1 MGGIDPA
8 DIGES
13 GNVRRTGSVDFLSS
27 FDYIAPILQITLIDL
42 LLSGDNALVIAMA
55 CAHLPSDVR
64 RRAMVLGTFAAIF
77 FRVILTLVATV
88 VLRVPYLKLVGAL
101 ALLWIGISLL
111 TDDDDARQASKARSA
126 AAGLGKAIAIIVS
139 ADLVMSLDNVLAV
152 AAAAEGHLWF
162 LILGL
167 LGSIPV
173 LLVSSVL
180 ISRLLDAYP
189 FLIRA
194 GGGLLGWIAGRTAV
208 SDPAYAATLNTS
220 SWGLV
225 VAAPVLGA
233 LYVLGQA
240 RLLRREPGDRP
251 EPPPAP
257 VLRKPVAPPHAPLTL
272 PSPPAGG
279 RGKGEV
285 IPASPANGKGDMPP
299 PPLAAETGSPKA
311 TSAMP
316 AENPPPLPL
325 AAESGGA
332 GAEKNA
338 GARPFRT
345 TAPLPEEPPDDGPAP
360 DPQPASPVI
369 LPKKL
374 SRMDLAI
381 MAGIAIP
388 VLLFLGMILFFVCK
402 AVRP

>member
-1 MGGIDPA
+1 M
-8 DIGES
+8 
-13 GNVRRTGSVDFLSS
+13 DFLSS

-88 VLRVPYLKLVGAL
+88 VLRVPYLKLAGAL

-111 TDDDDARQASKARSA
+111 ADDDDARQASKARSA

-139 ADLVMSLDNVLAV
+139 ADLVMSLDNVIAV

-208 SDPAYAATLNTS
+208 TDPAYAVALNTS

-233 LYVLGQA
+233 IYVLGQA
-240 RLLRREPGDRP
+240 RLLRREPGVAPAAARAVPARKESAQEP
-251 EPPPAP
+251 EAP
-257 VLRKPVAPPHAPLTL
+257 VGSPPLTL
-272 PSPPAGG
+272 PSPPDGG
-279 RGKGEV
+279 RGEFAAAGGSGGE
-285 IPASPANGKGDMPP
+285 K
-299 PPLAAETGSPKA
+299 
-311 TSAMP
+311 SA
-316 AENPPPLPL
+316 
-325 AAESGGA
+325 SGGA
-332 GAEKNA
+332 V
-338 GARPFRT
+338 PD
-345 TAPLPEEPPDDGPAP
+345 APEPAAAP
-360 DPQPASPVI
+360 PVA

-374 SRMDLAI
+374 SRMDMAI
-381 MAGIAIP
+381 MAGIAVP
-388 VLLFLGMILFFVCK
+388 VLLFLGMILFFVWK

>member
-1 MGGIDPA
+1 M
-8 DIGES
+8 
-13 GNVRRTGSVDFLSS
+13 DFLSS

-55 CAHLPSDVR
+55 CTHLPSDVR
-64 RRAMVLGTFAAIF
+64 RRAMILGTFAAIF

-88 VLRVPYLKLVGAL
+88 VLRIPYLKLAGAL

-111 TDDDDARQASKARSA
+111 ADDDDAGQASKARSA
-126 AAGLGKAIAIIVS
+126 AAGVGKAIAIIVS
-139 ADLVMSLDNVLAV
+139 ADLVMSLDNVIAV

-180 ISRLLDAYP
+180 LSRLLDAYP
-189 FLIRA
+189 ILIRA

-208 SDPAYAATLNTS
+208 TDPAYAAALNTS

-240 RLLRREPGDRP
+240 RLLRREQRD
-251 EPPPAP
+251 PPDLLPAP
-257 VLRKPVAPPHAPLTL
+257 ALR
-272 PSPPAGG
+272 
-279 RGKGEV
+279 
-285 IPASPANGKGDMPP
+285 N
-299 PPLAAETGSPKA
+299 
-311 TSAMP
+311 
-316 AENPPPLPL
+316 
-325 AAESGGA
+325 
-332 GAEKNA
+332 
-338 GARPFRT
+338 
-345 TAPLPEEPPDDGPAP
+345 PEEPMPVPREQDVRPHPPRTLPAPPVGGSGEEPEQRRDDGPAP
-360 DPQPASPVI
+360 DPQPASATA
-369 LPKKL
+369 LPKKF

-381 MAGIAIP
+381 MAGIAVP
-388 VLLFLGMILFFVCK
+388 VLLFLGMILFFVWK

>member
-1 MGGIDPA
+1 M
-8 DIGES
+8 
-13 GNVRRTGSVDFLSS
+13 DFLSS

-88 VLRVPYLKLVGAL
+88 VLRVPYLKLAGAL

-111 TDDDDARQASKARSA
+111 ADDDDARQASKARSA

-139 ADLVMSLDNVLAV
+139 ADLVMSLDNVIAV

-167 LGSIPV
+167 LCSIPV

-208 SDPAYAATLNTS
+208 TDPAYAVALNTS

-233 LYVLGQA
+233 IYVLGQA
-240 RLLRREPGDRP
+240 RLLRREPG
-251 EPPPAP
+251 
-257 VLRKPVAPPHAPLTL
+257 VAPAAARAVPARKESAQEPEAPAGSPPLTL
-272 PSPPAGG
+272 PSPPDGG
-279 RGKGEV
+279 RGEFAAAGGSGGE
-285 IPASPANGKGDMPP
+285 K
-299 PPLAAETGSPKA
+299 
-311 TSAMP
+311 SA
-316 AENPPPLPL
+316 
-325 AAESGGA
+325 SGGA
-332 GAEKNA
+332 V
-338 GARPFRT
+338 PD
-345 TAPLPEEPPDDGPAP
+345 APEPAAAP
-360 DPQPASPVI
+360 PVA

-374 SRMDLAI
+374 SRMDMAI
-381 MAGIAIP
+381 MAGIAVP
-388 VLLFLGMILFFVCK
+388 VLLFLGMILFFVWK

>member
-1 MGGIDPA
+1 M
-8 DIGES
+8 
-13 GNVRRTGSVDFLSS
+13 DFLTS

-55 CAHLPSDVR
+55 CAHLPPDIR

-88 VLRVPYLKLVGAL
+88 VLRIPYLKLVGAL

-111 TDDDDARQASKARSA
+111 ADDDEARQASKARAA
-126 AAGLGKAIAIIVS
+126 AAGLGKAIFIIVS
-139 ADLVMSLDNVLAV
+139 ADLVMSLDNVIAV

-189 FLIRA
+189 FLIKA

-208 SDPAYAATLNTS
+208 TDPAYAVALNTG

-240 RLLRREPGDRP
+240 RMLR
-251 EPPPAP
+251 
-257 VLRKPVAPPHAPLTL
+257 APLTL
-272 PSPPAGG
+272 PSPPDGG
-279 RGKGEV
+279 RGEV
-285 IPASPANGKGDMPP
+285 REDS
-299 PPLAAETGSPKA
+299 
-311 TSAMP
+311 
-316 AENPPPLPL
+316 PPLPR
-325 AAESGGA
+325 AEEGWSE
-332 GAEKNA
+332 GAEKSA
-338 GARPFRT
+338 AVEL
-345 TAPLPEEPPDDGPAP
+345 APPT
-360 DPQPASPVI
+360 
-369 LPKKL
+369 PKKF

-381 MAGIAIP
+381 MAGIAVP
-388 VLLFLGMILFFVCK
+388 ALLFLGMILFFVWK

>member
-1 MGGIDPA
+1 M
-8 DIGES
+8 
-13 GNVRRTGSVDFLSS
+13 DFLSS

-111 TDDDDARQASKARSA
+111 ADDEDARQASKARSA

-139 ADLVMSLDNVLAV
+139 ADLVMSLDNVIAV

-208 SDPAYAATLNTS
+208 SDPAYAAALNTS

-233 LYVLGQA
+233 VYVLGQA
-240 RLLRREPGDRP
+240 RLLRREPGGAPAPARAVP
-251 EPPPAP
+251 AQKESAPPPQEQETP
-257 VLRKPVAPPHAPLTL
+257 LRGAPLTL
-272 PSPPAGG
+272 PSPPDGG
-279 RGKGEV
+279 RGASAWPRSASHSTLPFPPDGERGGNE
-285 IPASPANGKGDMPP
+285 AG
-299 PPLAAETGSPKA
+299 AELPSG
-311 TSAMP
+311 
-316 AENPPPLPL
+316 ERPPLPH
-325 AAESGGA
+325 AGEGGGE
-332 GAEKNA
+332 GAETRA
-338 GARPFRT
+338 SADF
-345 TAPLPEEPPDDGPAP
+345 AP
-360 DPQPASPVI
+360 DTSEPAAPPPI
-369 LPKKL
+369 ALPKKL
-374 SRMDLAI
+374 SRMDMAI
-381 MAGIAIP
+381 MAGIAVP
-388 VLLFLGMILFFVCK
+388 VLLFLGMILFFVWK

>member
-1 MGGIDPA
+1 M
-8 DIGES
+8 
-13 GNVRRTGSVDFLSS
+13 DFLSS

-88 VLRVPYLKLVGAL
+88 VLRVPYLKLAGAL

-111 TDDDDARQASKARSA
+111 VDDDDAKQASKARSA
-126 AAGLGKAIAIIVS
+126 AAGVGKAIAIIVS
-139 ADLVMSLDNVLAV
+139 ADLVMSLDNVIAV

-208 SDPAYAATLNTS
+208 TDPAYAVALNTS

-240 RLLRREPGDRP
+240 RLLRGDPGSA
-251 EPPPAP
+251 PAP
-257 VLRKPVAPPHAPLTL
+257 ARAVPARKESAPAPQEQET
-272 PSPPAGG
+272 A
-279 RGKGEV
+279 
-285 IPASPANGKGDMPP
+285 
-299 PPLAAETGSPKA
+299 LAAAP
-311 TSAMP
+311 
-316 AENPPPLPL
+316 
-325 AAESGGA
+325 SG
-332 GAEKNA
+332 
-338 GARPFRT
+338 T
-345 TAPLPEEPPDDGPAP
+345 
-360 DPQPASPVI
+360 I
-369 LPKKL
+369 PKKL
-374 SRMDLAI
+374 SRMDMAI
-381 MAGIAIP
+381 MAGIAVP
-388 VLLFLGMILFFVCK
+388 VLLFLGMILFFVWK

>member
-1 MGGIDPA
+1 M
-8 DIGES
+8 
-13 GNVRRTGSVDFLSS
+13 DFLSS

-88 VLRVPYLKLVGAL
+88 VLRVPYLKLAGSL

-111 TDDDDARQASKARSA
+111 TDDDDARQAAKARSA

-208 SDPAYAATLNTS
+208 SDPAYAAALNTS

-240 RLLRREPGDRP
+240 RLLRREPGDRG
-251 EPPPAP
+251 ELPPAP
-257 VLRKPVAPPHAPLTL
+257 ALRKPVAPPHAPRTL
-272 PSPPAGG
+272 PSAPAGG
-279 RGKGEV
+279 RGEGEA
-285 IPASPANGKGDMPP
+285 IPAPP
-299 PPLAAETGSPKA
+299 P
-311 TSAMP
+311 
-316 AENPPPLPL
+316 
-325 AAESGGA
+325 
-332 GAEKNA
+332 A

-345 TAPLPEEPPDDGPAP
+345 TAPLPEERPDDSPAP
-360 DPQPASPVI
+360 DPQPASPVT
-369 LPKKL
+369 LPKKF

-381 MAGIAIP
+381 MAGIAVP
-388 VLLFLGMILFFVCK
+388 VLLFLGMILFFVWN

>member
-1 MGGIDPA
+1 M
-8 DIGES
+8 
-13 GNVRRTGSVDFLSS
+13 DFLSS

-88 VLRVPYLKLVGAL
+88 VLRIPYLKLAGAL

-111 TDDDDARQASKARSA
+111 ADDDDARQASKARSA

-139 ADLVMSLDNVLAV
+139 ADLVMSLDNVIAV

-208 SDPAYAATLNTS
+208 TDPAYAVALNTS

-233 LYVLGQA
+233 IYVLGQA
-240 RLLRREPGDRP
+240 RLLRREPGAA
-251 EPPPAP
+251 PAP
-257 VLRKPVAPPHAPLTL
+257 APAARAVPARKESAPVPREPEAPVGNPPLTL
-272 PSPPAGG
+272 PTPPDGGGVEFAAAGG
-279 RGKGEV
+279 
-285 IPASPANGKGDMPP
+285 
-299 PPLAAETGSPKA
+299 
-311 TSAMP
+311 
-316 AENPPPLPL
+316 
-325 AAESGGA
+325 SGG
-332 GAEKNA
+332 EKSA
-338 GARPFRT
+338 SGDAVPD
-345 TAPLPEEPPDDGPAP
+345 APEPAAAP
-360 DPQPASPVI
+360 PVA

-374 SRMDLAI
+374 SRMDMAI
-381 MAGIAIP
+381 MAGIAVP
-388 VLLFLGMILFFVCK
+388 VLLFLGMILFFVWK